1 MFLFVFGLVWF
12 LFSVL
17 FLAIMILSTSQTGSE
32 APIFAYIII
41 GLFIAIGLY
50 MLIKGIKKIIQNKK
64 TEKYGEI
71 CYGIVTNVYPD
82 GSYVNNAPEYQAD
95 VYLYITSEGRTD
107 TITEIIGFDPM
118 KYPTKSY
125 VKVKY
130 YQGDINI
137 IEGLNSI
144 KDVPMATQRY
154 FKEYEDFRE
163 QAEDIIIV
171 NGKKYKRI
179 DE

>member
-1 MFLFVFGLVWF
+1 METPQRSRFYAG
-12 LFSVL
+12 
-17 FLAIMILSTSQTGSE
+17 QN
-32 APIFAYIII
+32 II
-41 GLFIAIGLY
+41 
-50 MLIKGIKKIIQNKK
+50 
-64 TEKYGEI
+64 T
-71 CYGIVTNVYPD
+71 
-82 GSYVNNAPEYQAD
+82 
-95 VYLYITSEGRTD
+95 
-107 TITEIIGFDPM
+107 
-118 KYPTKSY
+118 
-125 VKVKY
+125 
-130 YQGDINI
+130 GDINI

>member
-1 MFLFVFGLVWF
+1 
-12 LFSVL
+12 
-17 FLAIMILSTSQTGSE
+17 
-32 APIFAYIII
+32 
-41 GLFIAIGLY
+41 
-50 MLIKGIKKIIQNKK
+50 
-64 TEKYGEI
+64 
-71 CYGIVTNVYPD
+71 
-82 GSYVNNAPEYQAD
+82 
-95 VYLYITSEGRTD
+95 
-107 TITEIIGFDPM
+107 M

>member
-1 MFLFVFGLVWF
+1 MFLFVFGLSWL
-12 LFSVL
+12 LFSSL
-17 FLAIMILSTSQTGSE
+17 FLGIMIISTSQSGAE
-32 APIFAYIII
+32 IPIFVFIILGLFVAI
-41 GLFIAIGLY
+41 GLF
-50 MLIKGIKKIIQNKK
+50 MFIKGLKKIIQNKK

-71 CYGIVTNVYPD
+71 CYGIITNVYPD
-82 GSYVNNAPEYQAD
+82 GSYVNDAPEYQAD
-95 VYLYITSEGRTD
+95 VYLYITSEGRTE

-118 KYPTKSY
+118 KYPIKSY

-137 IEGLNSI
+137 EEGLSSI
-144 KDVPMATQRY
+144 KDIPMATQRY

-163 QAEDIIIV
+163 QTEDIIIV

>member
-1 MFLFVFGLVWF
+1 MVLVFGI
-12 LFSVL
+12 LFSNYD
-17 FLAIMILSTSQTGSE
+17 FKFFTNRIWNT
-32 APIFAYIII
+32 YIC
-41 GLFIAIGLY
+41 LHNNR
-50 MLIKGIKKIIQNKK
+50 LIYKK